1 MKTFYKVMLWFLR
14 YEQVI
19 ARSTFRNPDNIAA
32 LASNIDEY
40 ESLLSKAEINNA

>member
-14 YEQVI
+14 FEQVI
-19 ARSTFRNPDNIAA
+19 ARSSGRNPDNIAA

-40 ESLLSKAEINNA
+40 EALLGKLEINHA